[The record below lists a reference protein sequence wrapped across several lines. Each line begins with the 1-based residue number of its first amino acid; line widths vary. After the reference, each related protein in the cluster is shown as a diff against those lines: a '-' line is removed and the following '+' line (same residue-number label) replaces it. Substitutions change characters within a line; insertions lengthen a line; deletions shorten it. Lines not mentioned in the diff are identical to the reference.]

1 MAVRICR
8 RRRTVEAVVV
18 RCFIEF
24 HFQYITKQCWVCT
37 DDDAT
42 TCDDCHCCWG
52 WRKIKE
58 EKSEIFSRLFVA
70 NITLSLSS
78 RFELWKETFHPSFRF
93 HPQWEMDRRW
103 RTKKKGKGE
112 GKIDSFYSHLI
123 NICVLRQPP
132 PNFPHVCCT
141 TAAHI
146 FFMTFIH
153 TQSGNRTYETFEFSA
168 VLCPRS
174 KHQNQPL
181 KYFNFKQYFSFEK
194 VKKFSFFLL
203 GTIFPNCQLNFS
215 IYYNR
220 EKWQNPRKLFL
231 SLHVQTLTYSSLH
244 LEHHPK
250 AVYSHRRTF
259 KRMRKKI
266 EEILQNIPNYKYLRS
281 P

>member
-1 MAVRICR
+1 MLSVYRWWR
-8 RRRTVEAVVV
+8 HDLRWLPLLLGM
-18 RCFIEF
+18 
-24 HFQYITKQCWVCT
+24 TKNKR
-37 DDDAT
+37 
-42 TCDDCHCCWG
+42 
-52 WRKIKE
+52 RKIGN
-58 EKSEIFSRLFVA
+58 F
-70 NITLSLSS
+70 LSLIRRQHHVEPQQSF
-78 RFELWKETFHPSFRF
+78 RTLKRNFHPSFRF

-181 KYFNFKQYFSFEK
+181 KYFNFKQYFSFWE
-194 VKKFSFFLL
+194 S
-203 GTIFPNCQLNFS
+203 
-215 IYYNR
+215 
-220 EKWQNPRKLFL
+220 
-231 SLHVQTLTYSSLH
+231 
-244 LEHHPK
+244 
-250 AVYSHRRTF
+250 
-259 KRMRKKI
+259 
-266 EEILQNIPNYKYLRS
+266 
-281 P
+281 